1 MEKRKILI
9 IDDEMGICT
18 ALSFALE
25 DKYEVYSATE
35 PASALALIRDKFINL
50 CLLDLKLEKYSG
62 IDVLQKI
69 KEVSKE
75 TVVIMMTAYGTIE
88 SSVEALQKG
97 AYTYLT
103 KPLNIEELY
112 CVVEQALEFQR
123 LNEHVEY
130 LSNQLEEKYS
140 YNGIVGKSHSMQQI
154 FRMIEKLKDVDTG
167 VIITGESGT
176 GKELVAKALHFSG
189 SRRKEHFEEL
199 NCAAIPEGLLEGELF
214 GSVKGAYTGAG
225 ANRVGKLEYANNG
238 TLFLDEIG
246 DMPLNLQA
254 KILRVL
260 QEREYTPL
268 GSNEK
273 RKLNLRVIS
282 ATNKD
287 IKEMMKLGKFRQDL
301 YYRLNVVEIHLPPL
315 RKRKSDILLLC
326 ENFIK
331 ENNKSLKR
339 QIKGVSRG
347 AERILMSYD
356 YPGNVRE
363 LKNIVEYAMVL
374 CEGDIVQEG
383 GLPEKMK
390 VVKGREDG
398 LFLEDLTGLPMREVE
413 KKVIEANLKKNGGRR
428 KQTAEVLGISE
439 KGLRNKISE
448 YGIRE

>member
-1 MEKRKILI
+1 
-9 IDDEMGICT
+9 MGICT

-25 DKYEVYSATE
+25 DKYEVYSAVE
-35 PASALALIRDKFINL
+35 PAAALALVGEQFIHL
-50 CLLDLKLEKYSG
+50 CLLDLKLGKYSG

-69 KEVSKE
+69 KEISKE
-75 TVVIMMTAYGTIE
+75 TIVIMMTAYGTIE
-88 SSVEALQKG
+88 SSVEAIQKG

-130 LSNQLEEKYS
+130 LSHQLEVKYS
-140 YNGIVGKSHSMQQI
+140 YHGIVGKSHPMQQV
-154 FRMIEKLKDVDTG
+154 FHMIEKLKDVDTG

-189 SRRKEHFEEL
+189 SRKNGHFEEL

-214 GSVKGAYTGAG
+214 GSVKGAYTGSG

-282 ATNKD
+282 ATNKN
-287 IKEMMKLGKFRQDL
+287 IQEMMKAGKFRQDL
-301 YYRLNVVEIHLPPL
+301 YFRLNVVEIHLPPL
-315 RKRKSDILLLC
+315 RKRKSDIPLLC
-326 ENFIK
+326 ENFIE
-331 ENNKSLKR
+331 ENNKSLKK
-339 QIKGVSRG
+339 QITGLSRG
-347 AERILMSYD
+347 AERILMAYD

-363 LKNIVEYAMVL
+363 LKNIIEYAMVL
-374 CEGDIVQEG
+374 CEENTIKEED
-383 GLPEKMK
+383 LPETL
-390 VVKGREDG
+390 RFHRSEQPG
-398 LFLEDLTGLPMREVE
+398 LFLEDLTGLPMKEVE
-413 KKVIEANLKKNGGRR
+413 KRVIEANLLRNGGRR

-439 KGLRNKISE
+439 KGLRNKIAE
-448 YGIRE
+448 YGI